1 MGYSYQGGQIFRAQ
15 VSFNRVWQ
23 CSKIINAFFHP
34 GGKHLEAVIEIS
46 EGKLGEARELCG
58 TQFPHSD
65 LAHNI
70 LD

>member
-1 MGYSYQGGQIFRAQ
+1 M
-15 VSFNRVWQ
+15 SFNGVWQ
-23 CSKIINAFFHP
+23 SCKVIDALFHP
-34 GGKHLEAVIEIS
+34 GGKHLEAVIEVS

-58 TQFPHSD
+58 TQFPHSN